1 LATLN
6 AVAFRAILDSA
17 IHDNASVSVAVVVVL
32 RLEGGLLFVAANT
45 GFLGGPAVL
54 ANMAV
59 DSWVPH
65 QYRYL
70 SSRLVT
76 QRGILLMGIAA
87 IGILSVTLGRVS
99 LLVVLYS
106 INVFLTFSLSLLGL
120 CIYWWRSRQLNR
132 NWLLRIALSLLGLT
146 VTAGIL
152 IITTV
157 EKFTQGGT

>member
-1 LATLN
+1 APE
-6 AVAFRAILDSA
+6 
-17 IHDNASVSVAVVVVL
+17 VVL
-32 RLEGGLLFVAANT
+32 FFSPANP

-54 ANMAV
+54 ANMAS

-76 QRGILLMGIAA
+76 QRGILLMGLAA
-87 IGILSVTLGRVS
+87 IGILAVTGGSVA

-120 CIYWWRSRQLNR
+120 CFYWWRARRTDRRWRFS
-132 NWLLRIALSLLGLT
+132 LSPFAPPPAT
-146 VTAGIL
+146 YPHPSPP
-152 IITTV
+152 
-157 EKFTQGGT
+157 

>member
-1 LATLN
+1 
-6 AVAFRAILDSA
+6 
-17 IHDNASVSVAVVVVL
+17 
-32 RLEGGLLFVAANT
+32 
-45 GFLGGPAVL
+45 
-54 ANMAV
+54 MAV

-87 IGILSVTLGRVS
+87 IGILIVTLGLS

-157 EKFTQGGT
+157 EKFTEGGT